1 MKGISSFD
9 SQKSLIGNFLV
20 EIEGEKLTNESAKK
34 SFNKTPPVKDLD
46 INQHRKSENFD
57 KNNTLKT
64 ESQNLQV
71 HNDNNKNDDETMMT
85 VTTTVDYCR
94 LLLICHC
101 LLIQNLL
108 SDLPKNLSILDEL

>member
-64 ESQNLQV
+64 
-71 HNDNNKNDDETMMT
+71 
-85 VTTTVDYCR
+85 
-94 LLLICHC
+94 
-101 LLIQNLL
+101 
-108 SDLPKNLSILDEL
+108 